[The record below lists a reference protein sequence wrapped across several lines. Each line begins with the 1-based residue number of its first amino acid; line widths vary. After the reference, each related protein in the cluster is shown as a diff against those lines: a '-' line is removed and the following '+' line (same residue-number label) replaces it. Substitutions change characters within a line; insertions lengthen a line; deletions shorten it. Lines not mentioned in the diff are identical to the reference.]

1 MPAPRPRRP
10 SRRALLW
17 FGAGAL
23 LGVVLTFGALALPPV
38 QGWLV
43 RYAVRSQ
50 LGGEVEFATV
60 RVGPTEAS
68 AREVRLRLP
77 NLAIE
82 ARALRLAVSPWQLL
96 TRRRLAIDAV
106 EARDLRFTAKSGG
119 PASAP
124 FTGLLDGLQAPL
136 DWAVAQA
143 EAEGRFILEQPGA
156 DPLIATF
163 TVRGSE
169 FSADRSAPID
179 VELSVPGDF
188 VPGWTGRWRFAGQLA
203 YAPGAAGTLE
213 SVTLNGVL
221 TPAQHADLTAPALQF
236 GVTLRAT
243 ATGEHYAVTVQPA
256 DDTAPALQAALQAT
270 FTRAT
275 GEIGGEWSFATAPT
289 LAARSLHRPNL
300 PDLALTGKGTFRE
313 DTRAQA
319 LTLGGEVALHG
330 SGWSRLAP
338 ELAAL
343 GVAEGKNTFQV
354 TRRGDRWVLETFDA
368 GLAVAGSDARV
379 RFRSLTPQALLP
391 FQPSEQAWAELEV
404 AGVPLEWARP
414 FLPGIQI
421 EGGTLAGAWQA
432 STPGP
437 AELKLTPVRPVA
449 TGRFTVA
456 HPALPA
462 AQPLELS
469 LSPVLRLTPDT
480 ARVEL
485 QRMRFAF
492 ERGDFLELDAAST
505 IDFARLTAQLDLAW
519 RAGLPS
525 LLAGPDRPLP
535 FTFNGNLTAL
545 ASEQSLRVS
554 AAAAEAR
561 MPEHE
566 RPVFAARL
574 LAPVSYAF
582 ADGRLEAT
590 PEFARLTA
598 DGLPL
603 DWLGRFAEG
612 YALAG
617 RLADGEALLGLA
629 GDQLTLRTT
638 RPWTLA
644 GLGLAE
650 RSEPL
655 LHDATIALSPQLSL
669 AWPPAATPSFTAQL
683 AVEATLPEVAR
694 IVDPSGPLRFRAE
707 LAGGRREE
715 FFHLDSA
722 KLDLRRG
729 NGEALFALAT
739 ERALTFRPTKSP
751 AAEPP
756 VWFQARLGRVPL
768 DLFKGQLSPGQE
780 IAGEIEPAEFVARAD
795 WPNLALKS
803 TAPVAVQLT
812 RFVEQGVPLL
822 ENVRITAEP
831 GLQNTALVHAAYVE
845 NVRGLP
851 AGAAQLGSLGSG
863 YIMFFNGNFQ
873 MPVALTYQTQ
883 VDLRQWQHQPVA
895 TAYSLPATGLIT
907 AGYEHDLINSQQPN
921 FHFALEHVVGQ
932 DGQPVAPLKAKAL
945 LSPDAVIAKNEV
957 GMRFNVELAT
967 QPRVS
972 QVSFD
977 ATLSSADN
985 TVTVNSVLKG
995 DFVDIAEIE
1004 RLIATTDRATEPTPA
1019 AGVAPAANAPAANA
1033 PETAPEPEA
1042 AEPRA
1047 PAYPFWLVLRGRFD
1061 LELGELARAHYRIN
1075 DVRGALT
1082 LDERSLAVT
1091 DLSGRTFDGAW
1102 GGDLRIDF
1110 DPAEAAAPYRA
1121 HGGFRVRELDA
1132 GQIVAA
1138 VYPEEAAL
1146 FTGRLSL
1153 ETEVTS
1159 HGAGLAGLLN
1169 NSAARFDFRAE
1180 SGRLRVNVPHAQL
1193 ASTAL
1198 VFGGVVTFS
1207 PEIRALGRLIRT
1219 FSDLPVETLHAR
1231 GHRDPNGN
1239 VTLDEFRVHTP
1250 QLRLS
1255 ATGTW
1260 PLQQHAD
1267 WLTTPFELPV
1277 TIAARDEIGVIL
1289 KGMRLLEKQPGADGF
1304 YRLNRTPKLKGT
1316 PGQPDTSE
1324 LFDLLAHAA
1333 DKSTGTFG
1341 LLMRKLQK
1349 EVQKS
1354 QAKN

>member
-23 LGVVLTFGALALPPV
+23 LGVVLTFAALALPPV

-50 LGGEVEFATV
+50 LGGEVEFEAV

-119 PASAP
+119 PTSAP

-163 TVRGSE
+163 TVRGSQ

-213 SVTLNGVL
+213 SVTLTGVL
-221 TPAQHADLTAPALQF
+221 TPAQHADIAAPALRL

-256 DDTAPALQAALQAT
+256 DDAAPALQAALQAV

-275 GEIGGEWSFATAPT
+275 GEIGGDWSFATAPT

-343 GVAEGKNTFQV
+343 GAAEGKNTFQV
-354 TRRGDRWVLETFDA
+354 ARRGDRWMLETFDA
-368 GLAVAGSDARV
+368 ALAVAGSDARV

-421 EGGTLAGAWQA
+421 EGGALAGAWQA
-432 STPGP
+432 STPDR

-505 IDFARLTAQLDLAW
+505 IDFARFTAQLDLAW

-535 FTFNGNLTAL
+535 FTFTGNLTAL
-545 ASEQSLRVS
+545 ASEQSLHIS
-554 AAAAEAR
+554 AAAAEAHI
-561 MPEHE
+561 PEHA

-590 PEFARLTA
+590 PEFARVNA

-603 DWLGRFAEG
+603 EWLSRFADG

-617 RLADGEALLGLA
+617 RLVEGEALVGLA
-629 GDQLTLRTT
+629 GDRLTLRTT
-638 RPWTLA
+638 RAWTLT

-650 RSEPL
+650 RDEPL

-669 AWPPAATPSFTAQL
+669 AWPPAAAPAFTAQL
-683 AVEATLPEVAR
+683 GVQATLPEVAR
-694 IVDPSGPLRFRAE
+694 IVDPSGPLSFRAD
-707 LAGGRREE
+707 LAGGRANE
-715 FFHLDSA
+715 FFHLESA
-722 KLDLRRG
+722 TLDLRRG

-739 ERALTFRPTKSP
+739 ERALTFRPAKSP

-756 VWFQARLGRVPL
+756 VWFQARLGRMPL
-768 DLFKGQLSPGQE
+768 DLLKGHLSAGQE

-812 RFVEQGVPLL
+812 RFAAQGVPLL
-822 ENVRITAEP
+822 EDVRLTADP
-831 GLQNTALVHAAYVE
+831 GIQNTALVHAAYVE

-883 VDLRQWQHQPVA
+883 IDLRQWQRQPVA

-907 AGYEHDLINSQQPN
+907 AGYEHDLINSRQPN
-921 FHFALEHVVGQ
+921 FHFSLEHVVGQ

-967 QPRVS
+967 QPRAS

-977 ATLSSADN
+977 ATLSNADN

-1004 RLIATTDRATEPTPA
+1004 RLIATTDRASGPTPA
-1019 AGVAPAANAPAANA
+1019 TVVAPAATATEIAPAAA
-1033 PETAPEPEA
+1033 TG
-1042 AEPRA
+1042 EPRA

-1061 LELGELARAHYRIN
+1061 LELGELARDHYRIQ

-1082 LDERSLAVT
+1082 LGERTLAVT

-1121 HGGFRVRELDA
+1121 RGGFRVQGLDA

-1153 ETEVTS
+1153 DTEVTS

-1219 FSDLPVETLHAR
+1219 LSDLPVETLHAR
-1231 GHRDPNGN
+1231 GHRDPDGH

-1260 PLQQHAD
+1260 PLQHHAD